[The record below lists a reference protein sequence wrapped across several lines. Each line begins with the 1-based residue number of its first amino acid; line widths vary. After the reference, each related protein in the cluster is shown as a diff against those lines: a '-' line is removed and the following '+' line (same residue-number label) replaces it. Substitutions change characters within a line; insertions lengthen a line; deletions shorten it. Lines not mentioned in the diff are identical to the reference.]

1 MILRNEDSAI
11 ELYTQLARLLSAAG
25 MYARKWLSNSSRVL
39 EQVPLQDRKSEVD
52 LDTDLLSCAK
62 TLGVWW
68 QASEDAFTFKENA
81 PEDTMLYTK
90 RNFLK
95 KMATLFD
102 PIGFLAP
109 FTIRAK
115 ILLQDMWS
123 LGLEWDDELNETLAT
138 SARAWFKELSDLQQL
153 HIPRC
158 LQDKSKMLVRMS
170 LQTFVDASR
179 CTYEDGSISS
189 TIIASKTRVAPT
201 TATSIPRLELMG
213 AVIGVRLTSRIA
225 KVLDVSMN
233 DCVFWSGSVNVL
245 WWVRGRSREFK
256 PFIANRVGEI
266 KTSTRPEQWRY
277 IPTAQNPADCVT
289 RGMSAANLVKSNTWW
304 RGPEF
309 LRQDE
314 ENWPAKNHSKNQL
327 EM

>member
-1 MILRNEDSAI
+1 M
-11 ELYTQLARLLSAAG
+11 Q
-25 MYARKWLSNSSRVL
+25 
-39 EQVPLQDRKSEVD
+39 
-52 LDTDLLSCAK
+52 K

-68 QASEDAFTFKENA
+68 QTSEDAFTFKENA

-95 KMATLFD
+95 KIATLFD

-115 ILLQDMWS
+115 ILLQDMWPA
-123 LGLEWDDELNETLAT
+123 GLESDDELNETLAT
-138 SARAWFKELSDLQQL
+138 SARAWFKELSDLQKL
-153 HIPRC
+153 NIPRC

-170 LQTFVDASR
+170 LQTFVDASESAYGSVVYSR

-213 AVIGVRLTSRIA
+213 ALIGVRLTSRIA
-225 KVLDVSMN
+225 KVLGVNMN
-233 DCVFWSGSVNVL
+233 NCIFWSDSVNVL
-245 WWVRGRSREFK
+245 WWVRGGSREFK
-256 PFIANRVGEI
+256 PFIANRVGKI
-266 KTSTRPEQWRY
+266 QTSTRPEQWWY
-277 IPTAQNPADCVT
+277 ISTTQNPADCVT
-289 RGMSAANLVKSNTWW
+289 RGLSAANLVNSNTWC

-314 ENWPAKNHSKNQL
+314 ENWRCRVE
-327 EM
+327 EMCDSNI